1 MVDVAAID
9 GTVLTVA
16 AARAHL
22 RVGSNVKDDDLVD
35 LIAAAQGR
43 IESFLGREL
52 VGATGWASVEAVPAL
67 VRHSVKLALSDF
79 YVNREAP
86 QLTDD
91 QLRPMIGG
99 KMLVSVG

>member
-1 MVDVAAID
+1 MAGAAENDGNVLPVD
-9 GTVLTVA
+9 

-22 RVGSNVKDDDLVD
+22 RVGSSVTDEALAP
-35 LIAAAQGR
+35 LITAAVGR

-52 VGATGWASVEAVPAL
+52 IGAAGWLAAADVPAI
-67 VRHSVKLALSDF
+67 VAHAVKLALSDF

-91 QLRPMIGG
+91 QLRPMIGRFQRLSIG
-99 KMLVSVG
+99 